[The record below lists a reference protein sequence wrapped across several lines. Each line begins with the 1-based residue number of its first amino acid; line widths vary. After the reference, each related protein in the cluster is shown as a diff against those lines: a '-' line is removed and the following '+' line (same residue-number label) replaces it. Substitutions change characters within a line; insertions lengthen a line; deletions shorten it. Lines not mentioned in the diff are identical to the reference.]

1 MRSLPLRLAS
11 LAALMAT
18 LPACGGAN
26 LGALGD
32 ILGGVAGGGAGAQ
45 QGQLLAEVQSVD
57 AGQQR
62 IVVRTEQG
70 QTGSVRFDQN
80 TVVVYRQQQY
90 PVTALER
97 GDIARMQVQ
106 QTTDNQIYASRID
119 VEQSVQERTGQVGGQ
134 GQLQQLAG
142 RVGQVDHDRG
152 TFQLQMQNG
161 TIIVGLPYNPARET
175 NDRFLRLRSG
185 DSVRVEGV
193 FSETGRLELT
203 RFL

>member
-18 LPACGGAN
+18 LPACAGAN
-26 LGALGD
+26 LGTLGD

-142 RVGQVDHDRG
+142 RVGQVDHNRG

>member
-57 AGQQR
+57 PGQQR